1 MPLRHIGLAVLAALI
16 WGATFPITAV
26 ALDSTP
32 PIFFAFLRFAAASL
46 FVIVVPR
53 PAVPWQT
60 LMITGLLLGAGQYG
74 FMFVAMA
81 NGLPAGIASLL
92 VHTQAFFTI
101 GIAMLIFGETF
112 RFRQGIAIMLAM
124 AGLALM
130 VLDQAESGGLLAFGF
145 ILLAALCGAAGNN
158 ILKSLGHVDM
168 LGVAVWMS
176 LAAPLPL
183 LLLSLVFESHG
194 PIQSLIG
201 SVSWVTVGAVAYS
214 AILAT
219 VLVFAI
225 WGRLL
230 ATYPAASVAPFFL
243 LVPVFGIGLST
254 LLLGELLTF
263 GQICGAILIFIG
275 LTIATWRL
283 RAEAAAIR

>member
-1 MPLRHIGLAVLAALI
+1 
-16 WGATFPITAV
+16 
-26 ALDSTP
+26 
-32 PIFFAFLRFAAASL
+32 
-46 FVIVVPR
+46 
-53 PAVPWQT
+53 
-60 LMITGLLLGAGQYG
+60 
-74 FMFVAMA
+74 
-81 NGLPAGIASLL
+81 
-92 VHTQAFFTI
+92 
-101 GIAMLIFGETF
+101 MLIFGETF

-130 VLDQAESGGLLAFGF
+130 VLDQAESGGLLAFGL
-145 ILLAALCGAAGNN
+145 ILLAALCGTAGNN
-158 ILKSLGHVDM
+158 ILKSLDQVGM

-183 LLLSLVFESHG
+183 LLLSLIFESHG
-194 PIQSLIG
+194 PVQSLIT
-201 SVSWVTVGAVAYS
+201 SVSWATVGAVAYS

-230 ATYPAASVAPFFL
+230 ATHPAASVAPFFL

-263 GQICGAILIFIG
+263 GQICGAILIFID
-275 LTIATWRL
+275 LAVATWHTRTD
-283 RAEAAAIR
+283 AAAVRWIDADLTVVRQVGRRSINASTHAFLDELKATMLDTLRSAKQHRS